1 MVGNCGRNAHYDAMH
16 NNQMTEQAQG
26 AALASAPD
34 FPLGPRE
41 LVAMMAALM
50 ALNAL
55 AIDAIL
61 PAFPALGE
69 AFSIASAN
77 DRQYVISSYLLG
89 MGLGSLLYGPIGDRF
104 GRKPVLLGSLI
115 FYVIFGFACAFA
127 RDYETL
133 LTLRFAQGFS
143 AAAMGVLVV
152 SVIRDIFSGDQ
163 MARFMSIIFIVFMA
177 VPVIAPTVGQLI
189 LYFAEWHF
197 IFILLAVMG
206 SAVGVWVSIRLPET
220 LRPENVIPIRL
231 DAIGSTWYKV
241 IFNRTGFGHVAGGG
255 LLMGAMFGFLNS
267 SQQIFSE
274 VFGAAEIF
282 PYAFAAV
289 AGAMAVSNWF
299 NSRIVE
305 RFGARRVSQLALL
318 AFLGLSVLQ
327 IGAALLPGE
336 PMALFLVIVALNM
349 AMVGFIGAN
358 FGSIAMEPFGAMA
371 GAASSFQMAFRTV
384 LGAGI
389 GALVGQ
395 AFDGSTLPMAT
406 GFLTCGMAA
415 LAIIYWAERGKLFQR
430 PGTCPNSPM

>member
-1 MVGNCGRNAHYDAMH
+1 MH
-16 NNQMTEQAQG
+16 NETTVEPAPVAMTRDT
-26 AALASAPD
+26 APD
-34 FPLGPRE
+34 FPLGTRE

-61 PAFPALGE
+61 PAFPALGA
-69 AFSIASAN
+69 AFDVASPN
-77 DRQYVISSYLLG
+77 DRQYVISSYLMG
-89 MGLGSLLYGPIGDRF
+89 MGLGSLFYGPIGDRY
-104 GRKPVLLGSLI
+104 GRKPVLLGSVL
-115 FYVIFGFACAFA
+115 FYVIFGFASAFA
-127 RDYETL
+127 PDFDTL
-133 LTLRFAQGFS
+133 LMLRFAQGFA

-152 SVIRDIFSGDQ
+152 SVIRDIFSGDR
-163 MARFMSIIFIVFMA
+163 MASFMSIIFIVFMA

-189 LYFAEWHF
+189 LYFAQWQF

-206 SAVGVWVSIRLPET
+206 SAVGIWVWLRLPET
-220 LRPENVIPIRL
+220 LRPENIIPIRL
-231 DAIGSTWYKV
+231 DSIGSTWFKV
-241 IFNRTGFGHVAGGG
+241 VFNRTGFGHVAAGG

-274 VFGAAEIF
+274 VFGAQDLF

-305 RFGARRVSQLALL
+305 RFGARRVSQSALL
-318 AFLGLSVLQ
+318 AFLVLSALQ
-327 IGAALLPGE
+327 IGAAMIPGE
-336 PMALFLVIVALNM
+336 PMALFLIIVALNM

-389 GALVGQ
+389 GAIVGQ
-395 AFDGSTLPMAT
+395 AFDGTTLPMAI
-406 GFLTCGMAA
+406 GFLSCGVLA
-415 LAIIYWAERGKLFQR
+415 LLVIFWAEQGQLFRR
-430 PGTCPNSPM
+430 PGTCPKSPM

>member
-1 MVGNCGRNAHYDAMH
+1 MHKTQTAERAPSAAM
-16 NNQMTEQAQG
+16 
-26 AALASAPD
+26 ASTTD

-61 PAFPALGE
+61 PAFPQIGT
-69 AFSIASAN
+69 AFDVADPNS
-77 DRQYVISSYLLG
+77 RQYIISSYLMG
-89 MGLGSLLYGPIGDRF
+89 MGLGSLFYGPIGDRF
-104 GRKPVLLGSLI
+104 GRKPVLLASVAL
-115 FYVIFGFACAFA
+115 YVVFGLACAFA
-127 RDYETL
+127 PDFDTL
-133 LTLRFAQGFS
+133 LILRFAQGFS

-152 SVIRDIFSGDQ
+152 SVIRDIFSGDR

-189 LYFAEWHF
+189 LYFAEWRF
-197 IFILLAVMG
+197 IFILLTVMG
-206 SAVGVWVSIRLPET
+206 SAVGVWVYVRLPET
-220 LRPENVIPIRL
+220 LKPENVIPIRI
-231 DAIGSTWYKV
+231 DTIGSTWFKV
-241 IFNRTGFGHVAGGG
+241 VFNRTGFGHVAAGG

-274 VFGAAEIF
+274 VFGAQEIF

-305 RFGARRVSQLALL
+305 RFGARRVSQSALL
-318 AFLGLSVLQ
+318 AFLVFSGLQ

-336 PMALFLVIVALNM
+336 PMVLFLVIVALNM

-358 FGSIAMEPFGAMA
+358 FGSIAMEPFAKMA

-389 GALVGQ
+389 GAFVGQ
-395 AFDGSTLPMAT
+395 AFDGTTLPMAV
-406 GFLTCGMAA
+406 GFLTCGLAA
-415 LAIIYWAERGKLFQR
+415 LAVIFWAERGKLFNR
-430 PGTCPNSPM
+430 PGTCPNAPM